1 MAMERVT
8 IEQNGEQFVLEVPEG
23 TTDQQIQA
31 FVAQQQGGAAPA
43 PQPLAMTQAPVDPME
58 NVGTYAMQ
66 SLLPAA
72 IGGPEYAASSALRN
86 LQSGLIN
93 AGISPG
99 PMPNMTQTIKPG
111 VVSSN
116 AAEMAKRLYSLKD
129 LSLSGMLT
137 DIGGTGGKYATPGRG
152 ITGAVTDALKYVTEP
167 LGGRATVGGIMSAAP
182 RALIAGAMAPE
193 NLFTLPYNMAA
204 YEQAKIRQNP
214 NAPGLEFN
222 PYAQTVRGEAATQAR
237 AGAANQMRT
246 VANMPYGNV
255 TPEER
260 AMLDE
265 DARIRST
272 IRKKALEK
280 VMGPV
285 APGSF

>member
-43 PQPLAMTQAPVDPME
+43 PQPLAMTQAPPDI
-58 NVGTYAMQ
+58 NT
-66 SLLPAA
+66 
-72 IGGPEYAASSALRN
+72 N
-86 LQSGLIN
+86 LTAQ
-93 AGISPG
+93 AGIAAARPVGSIAATQAMDLVKLGQIAGQITPRIAGEFLGSP
-99 PMPNMTQTIKPG
+99 IKS
-111 VVSSN
+111 V
-116 AAEMAKRLYSLKD
+116 KD
-129 LSLSGMLT
+129 LASAYVAGHPMAGQALN
-137 DIGGTGGKYATPGRG
+137 TPLKAVPGALMRG
-152 ITGAVTDALKYVTEP
+152 
-167 LGGRATVGGIMSAAP
+167 LGGAIAAP
-182 RALIAGAMAPE
+182 ESAFLM
-193 NLFTLPYNMAA
+193 PYNMAA